1 MTRSVSAK
9 RNAKPSRLPYVLEE
23 QIGFI
28 LRQVWQRHATIFA
41 REIGINLTPTQW
53 AALAKLTETG
63 PCSQNQLGRLTAM
76 DVATIKGVIDRLTA
90 RGLTET
96 SPDPEDGR
104 RLLVSLTRA
113 GQQGDPCPARCQG
126 ARDAGRAAE
135 QAAVSS
141 VRIHT
146 LRSSASSMF
155 TFGAPQPDILSV
167 PGVP

>member
-1 MTRSVSAK
+1 MARSALLKKSV
-9 RNAKPSRLPYVLEE
+9 RPQRPSYILDD

-28 LRQVWQRHATIFA
+28 LRQVWQRHTTIFA

-53 AALAKLTETG
+53 AALAKLAETG

-104 RLLVSLTRA
+104 RILISLTRA
-113 GQQGDPCPARCQG
+113 GQQMAEKAAPNALAITKETLAPLDARE
-126 ARDAGRAAE
+126 RE
-135 QAAVSS
+135 
-141 VRIHT
+141 T
-146 LRSSASSMF
+146 LL
-155 TFGAPQPDILSV
+155 GLLSRLR
-167 PGVP
+167 

>member
-1 MTRSVSAK
+1 MTRSLSA
-9 RNAKPSRLPYVLEE
+9 RRSPRPSRPAYVLEE

-41 REIGINLTPTQW
+41 KEIGNNLTPTQW
-53 AALAKLTETG
+53 AALAKLSETG

-113 GQQGDPCPARCQG
+113 GQQL
-126 ARDAGRAAE
+126 AE
-135 QAAVSS
+135 KAVPNALA
-141 VRIHT
+141 ITKET
-146 LRSSASSMF
+146 L
-155 TFGAPQPDILSV
+155 APLEPKEREMLV
-167 PGVP
+167 ALLGKLR

>member
-1 MTRSVSAK
+1 MGRSVSAK
-9 RNAKPSRLPYVLEE
+9 RSVKPQKPSYILDE

-41 REIGINLTPTQW
+41 REIGINLTSAQW

-63 PCSQNQLGRLTAM
+63 PCSQNLLGRLTAM

-96 SPDPEDGR
+96 GPDPDDGR

-113 GQQGDPCPARCQG
+113 GQQLAEKAAPAALAITRETL
-126 ARDAGRAAE
+126 APLDAKERE
-135 QAAVSS
+135 
-141 VRIHT
+141 T
-146 LRSSASSMF
+146 LMVLLNKLR
-155 TFGAPQPDILSV
+155 
-167 PGVP
+167 